1 MSVGKNIK
9 KLREEKNLTQEELA
23 EAVSVSRSMIA
34 QIERD
39 GRVPIITLAAEI
51 ANYFG
56 VPIEYFL
63 EK

>member
-1 MSVGKNIK
+1 MSVGKSIK
-9 KLREEKNLTQEELA
+9 RLREEKNVTQDELA
-23 EAVSVSRSMIA
+23 EAVNVSRSMIA

-51 ANYFG
+51 ADYFG
-56 VPIEYFL
+56 VSIEYFL